1 MLCQYHHGH
10 HQCCLLEGELEM
22 EVCQFWSLLSSFSSS
37 PTCCSKPGRSELQY
51 NGGIRVV
58 LSGHSH
64 NSWKVFYFIHG
75 KELLRPADWRAGELI
90 VIYFGKS
97 SKFCLIPI
105 TLSLGS
111 VQRKLGSSEKRLLS
125 RRRTSRCAWPD
136 IEAGRSIKELS
147 LEMLTFVSQFFLVG
161 REAWILAKLVPEV
174 QPF

>member
-1 MLCQYHHGH
+1 M
-10 HQCCLLEGELEM
+10 
-22 EVCQFWSLLSSFSSS
+22 
-37 PTCCSKPGRSELQY
+37 
-51 NGGIRVV
+51 
-58 LSGHSH
+58 
-64 NSWKVFYFIHG
+64 
-75 KELLRPADWRAGELI
+75 I

-111 VQRKLGSSEKRLLS
+111 VHRKLGSSEKRLLS
-125 RRRTSRCAWPD
+125 RRRTSRCACPD